1 MKIKARLRIPL
12 VVGFKVCKKSDITII
27 ISMNENIQISTKKGT
42 KLSMKKGDE
51 IILHNLTFIQALQ
64 IFVFKKRIV

>member
-1 MKIKARLRIPL
+1 MKIKARQPSPL
-12 VVGFKVCKKSDITII
+12 VVGFKVCKKADITIM

-51 IILHNLTFIQALQ
+51 IILHNLTFI
-64 IFVFKKRIV
+64 